1 MSAAAQVQ
9 ALRQKQAELSAR
21 FADAVKLRDEYDA
34 VADRARRDLDS
45 VNAQLAGVDL
55 GQRFGA
61 EVSAAAAPAEQPAED
76 LAE

>member
-9 ALRQKQAELSAR
+9 ALRQKQAELAGR

-76 LAE
+76 PAE